1 MLCSDHGST
10 TRGRSR
16 RHSRGDEL
24 RREGVHPGRSG
35 VGRHR
40 RRPSRTGRPAC
51 DRLRDRSHTCDRDGV
66 RRAGTA
72 VGGHR
77 GLQRLGPRRV
87 VRGAAAPARRPSRCV
102 RGLHTPLGLLWI
114 GDSLYVAS
122 KERVDAYTGFDG
134 TAFASERAVVSFP
147 PGVGEVNGLAL
158 GPDGRIR
165 LGISAPCDHCTPS
178 SDLSGAVV
186 SFVPDGTD
194 VRSDATG
201 IRAPIGLAYFPG
213 TSELFVSM
221 NQRDD
226 LDDQTPGD
234 WLSIVQPGQSW
245 GFPDCYGQ
253 GGSVCAGTPGPVA
266 ELDEHAAVSGVA
278 IVTRQLGDSTG
289 TAGARSRPG
298 SRARCSASGCARTVP
313 SKAARPPLISA
324 ACRTRSA
331 SPSAP
336 TTPSTP
342 ATGRPGPFIGSVSDC
357 AGNHSVIPGSSRMLD
372 PRHDEGR

>member
-1 MLCSDHGST
+1 M
-10 TRGRSR
+10 
-16 RHSRGDEL
+16 
-24 RREGVHPGRSG
+24 
-35 VGRHR
+35 
-40 RRPSRTGRPAC
+40 
-51 DRLRDRSHTCDRDGV
+51 V
-66 RRAGTA
+66 RRLATVLVAALAVTSCAAKASTAGGPALVDIGAGLQGLDGLHATVYATGLTHATAMAFDGQGRLWVATADYSDSGQDALYVVLSAGTA
-72 VGGHR
+72 PIAV
-77 GLQRLGPRRV
+77 
-87 VRGAAAPARRPSRCV
+87 V

-147 PGVGEVNGLAL
+147 PDVGEVNGLAL

-186 SFVPDGTD
+186 SFLPDGTD
-194 VRSDATG
+194 VRSDATA

-226 LDDQTPGD
+226 LGDQTPGD

-278 IVTRQLGDSTG
+278 IVTGQLGDSTG
-289 TAGARSRPG
+289 TAALVAAWQSGKVQRVG
-298 SRARCSASGCARTVP
+298 LRAD
-313 SKAARPPLISA
+313 
-324 ACRTRSA
+324 
-331 SPSAP
+331 
-336 TTPSTP
+336 
-342 ATGRPGPFIGSVSDC
+342 GSVESGTATSYLSGLQNPFGLAVGADNALY
-357 AGNHSVIPGSSRMLD
+357 AGDWSSGTIYRVSQ
-372 PRHDEGR
+372 